1 MKSDSLLFIMIARCT
16 QIRSIKWLASVFLL
30 WGCSGTPASTYY
42 MLTSSEVT
50 QNHSQKRFTHLEQ
63 SPLLGIGPIHIS
75 AHIDRPQLVSRVH
88 THRLLVHELHRWG
101 SDLHAQLMTQIYDDF
116 SRTVHPK
123 GVIRYPWVRA
133 TRPQK
138 QLIIHL
144 HRLDGVLNDALLI
157 DCSWKLIDVAQDSLL
172 TQGRFRHSISIES
185 QSGES
190 DFDAYV
196 RAMNIGVER
205 FIETLN
211 NQLGG
216 VLRSAKNEE

>member
-1 MKSDSLLFIMIARCT
+1 MKSDSLRNFKITRCT
-16 QIRSIKWLASVFLL
+16 QIKSIKWLAYIFVF

-42 MLTSSEVT
+42 MLTPSEVT
-50 QNHSQKRFTHLEQ
+50 QDQTQKRLLHLEQ
-63 SPLLGIGPIHIS
+63 GPLLGIGPIHIS

-88 THRLLVHELHRWG
+88 AHRLLVHELHRWG
-101 SDLHAQLMTQIYDDF
+101 SDLHAQLMTQLYDEI
-116 SRTVHPK
+116 SHTIHPK

-144 HRLDGVLNDALLI
+144 HRLDGILKDSLLI
-157 DCSWKLIDVAQDSLL
+157 DCSWKLIDVTQDSLL
-172 TQGRFRHSISIES
+172 TQGRFRHSISIKS

-205 FIETLN
+205 FIETLSN
-211 NQLGG
+211 HLE
-216 VLRSAKNEE
+216 VALHPKKKKK